1 MPSVRLSVLSSDDDL
16 DGGGPGQ
23 VADRGVP
30 LHVDRGRAHRH
41 VPSLLD
47 LPGGAG
53 NVDWGVSSDLVTDE
67 DAFQIHFQM
76 DHWCNTSHI
85 EALDGLDWT
94 LDEKKNYSIPM

>member
-47 LPGGAG
+47 VPGSFG
-53 NVDWGVSSDLVTDE
+53 NVEGDS
-67 DAFQIHFQM
+67 F
-76 DHWCNTSHI
+76 TSV
-85 EALDGLDWT
+85 
-94 LDEKKNYSIPM
+94 